1 MPLPD
6 LYNTPLPDLSGPGY
20 PVVSHAPA
28 GGCVDPGMV
37 EAKACW
43 PFPGLIRV
51 RVFALPTEPLGTLR
65 FAFLRIR
72 NLFPVPP
79 SIGVHCPTV
88 VAPSPTVQMIPGSA
102 GDASWTREVTQ
113 PADDACQIKWTDL
126 LKLPCIIPSIS
137 GGPIRDGG
145 ATVIGSID
153 VTQTGTG
160 CGVGFVLGGV
170 LFGGGGG
177 VGPTGPR
184 GATGPTGIGPTG
196 PTGRNTIGG
205 YNFVIKDMAQNWLTS
220 LACSSCSFDYD
231 ENIPVL
237 VDVDGLLVAAG
248 SPIGSGSGA
257 PGSLQHVKNGS
268 QSPVLCG
275 DRVALVLVTPG
286 SPNQWKAYK
295 T

>member
-1 MPLPD
+1 VAPV
-6 LYNTPLPDLSGPGY
+6 Y
-20 PVVSHAPA
+20 PTVSHAPA
-28 GGCVDPGMV
+28 GGCVDPGLV

-65 FAFLRIR
+65 YAFLRIR

-88 VAPSPTVQMIPGSA
+88 VAPSPTVQVIPGSA

-113 PADDACQIKWTDL
+113 PAEDACQIKWTDL
-126 LKLPCIIPSIS
+126 LKLPCIIPSIT
-137 GGPIRDGG
+137 GGPIKDTGG
-145 ATVIGSID
+145 TTVGSVN
-153 VTQTGTG
+153 VTRTGTG

-170 LFGGGGG
+170 LFSGGGI
-177 VGPTGPR
+177 GP
-184 GATGPTGIGPTG
+184 TGPTGIGITG

-205 YNFVIKDMAQNWLTS
+205 YNFIIANTAQAWLTS

-231 ENIPVL
+231 ADIPVL

-248 SPIGSGSGA
+248 SPIGSGAGA
-257 PGSLQHVKNGS
+257 PGVNQHVKNGG
-268 QSPVLCG
+268 QAPVLCG

-286 SPNQWKAYK
+286 APNQWKAYK